1 MFVRVL
7 NKGSAQPSSVQ
18 GRRCRLKSV
27 CWGTEQG
34 QDPAYFRAGT
44 EKWPQESVL
53 WDPIRGRPRLVQC
66 SDREVVSGV
75 CVGSSKQGQDQDS
88 FNAVTEMWAQAHS
101 PMASASA
108 WPSLIQGSPR

>member
-1 MFVRVL
+1 M
-7 NKGSAQPSSVQ
+7 
-18 GRRCRLKSV
+18 SV
-27 CWGTEQG
+27 CWGIEQG

-44 EKWPQESVL
+44 EKWPQEPVL